1 MNGFLLINKPV
12 GWTSHDVVAH
22 LRRVTGIQKIG
33 HAGTLDPF
41 ATGLLIVGI
50 GRPATKRLDAFKQ
63 LPKTYHATI
72 FLGAVSDTD
81 DLTGRIQPAML
92 KTKQTPSR
100 EEIETAIK
108 KFIGEQTQ
116 IPPMYSAKKVHGQ
129 KLYEL
134 ARKGKGE
141 KIMRQPHHI
150 IIHDIAIRAYL
161 FPNLTL
167 EISCSPGTY
176 IRALARDIGEAL
188 GIGAYAETLER
199 TRIGTYTVQQAHEPQ
214 NITKENCAK
223 FLFISS

>member
-1 MNGFLLINKPV
+1 MIHNISSIRFFPFCQYMNVFLLINKPV

-134 ARKGKGE
+134 APKGKGK
-141 KIMRQPHHI
+141 KI
-150 IIHDIAIRAYL
+150 
-161 FPNLTL
+161 
-167 EISCSPGTY
+167 
-176 IRALARDIGEAL
+176 
-188 GIGAYAETLER
+188 
-199 TRIGTYTVQQAHEPQ
+199 
-214 NITKENCAK
+214 
-223 FLFISS
+223 